1 MVTCTDSSTLSR
13 RWRCSSMR
21 RRSPAGNPRIPRPRP
36 RRARAARARGTPAY
50 DTATLPRS
58 AQNGRRLSSLLTRNE
73 GMAHVKHQRQVGSP
87 TRQITFHGRGACTV
101 WQVAFVICATACVV
115 ALRYMAFLSLPSF
128 SVHLAVLSPAFN
140 LTLHPHNTCVDRAEV
155 TILYS
160 SVALGWATTE
170 PRDCAGRR
178 WDKAVEAEARG
189 EGVELSERLRDRLS
203 SEWSNGAAE
212 VDVDVN
218 VNVKVFGGKRDG
230 IDRGGDIP
238 TKVILCKVI
247 LDEQQKKPP
256 SSCTWSELRPIF

>member
-1 MVTCTDSSTLSR
+1 VSAAGKSIRVTAER
-13 RWRCSSMR
+13 R
-21 RRSPAGNPRIPRPRP
+21 PARVGGRGH
-36 RRARAARARGTPAY
+36 RAPPAR
-50 DTATLPRS
+50 
-58 AQNGRRLSSLLTRNE
+58 
-73 GMAHVKHQRQVGSP
+73 
-87 TRQITFHGRGACTV
+87 RGACTV
-101 WQVAFVICATACVV
+101 WQVAFVICATTCIV

-128 SVHLAVLSPAFN
+128 SVHLVGYDGIGPAAEAVLSPAFN
-140 LTLHPHNTCVDRAEV
+140 LTLHPRNTCVDRADV
-155 TILYS
+155 TVLYS

-218 VNVKVFGGKRDG
+218 VKVFGGKRDG

-256 SSCTWSELRPIF
+256 SSRTWSELRPIF